1 MHRRANYHPHV
12 RAFNAKPP
20 KPRRFQCT
28 SPRTKDTCA
37 QTRWAMFAQARM
49 RKKQAE
55 IERNRFSTSRVRLH
69 VQKVA
74 PPKVVEVQVERVGSG
89 IIACTAKVLS
99 TNPTSSKQVTC
110 QVTKSLNEP
119 YGKGRQGGDRAA
131 VGGSGTL
138 SFFADTTSKTKL
150 CFQKTL
156 NKREQVHQ
164 LAGTFGDTPLVVLRK
179 GTAVWVD
186 VEVRQKDGQV
196 RIVRD
201 VRPKRH
207 AHILWSCLPDGKHH
221 KDYKIMIDNHQD
233 FRDTFRGYLCDASSS
248 VVVEPRTDNSQY
260 LRFDAMLFRRL
271 QHSVTEARH
280 QNFRFLEDLNAY
292 RLEWRNFFRAMFE

>member
-1 MHRRANYHPHV
+1 
-12 RAFNAKPP
+12 
-20 KPRRFQCT
+20 
-28 SPRTKDTCA
+28 
-37 QTRWAMFAQARM
+37 MFVEAST

-55 IERNRFSTSRVRLH
+55 IERNRFGTSRVRLH

-74 PPKVVEVQVERVGSG
+74 PPKVVEVNVERAGSG
-89 IIACTAKVLS
+89 IVVCTAKVLVDK
-99 TNPTSSKQVTC
+99 PDIFEQVAC

-119 YGKGRQGGDRAA
+119 YGKGRQGGVARAWEA
-131 VGGSGTL
+131 RDFELFCGYNFEDQALL
-138 SFFADTTSKTKL
+138 SKDSEQA
-150 CFQKTL
+150 
-156 NKREQVHQ
+156 REQVHQ
-164 LAGTFGDTPLVVLRK
+164 LAGTFGDTPLVFLRK
-179 GTAVWVD
+179 GTAVWVN

-201 VRPKRH
+201 VRPKSH

-248 VVVEPRTDNSQY
+248 VVVEPRTDNSQD
-260 LRFDAMLFRRL
+260 LRFDATLFRRL
-271 QHSVTEARH
+271 QHSVARATTEARH
-280 QNFRFLEDLNAY
+280 QDFRLLEDLNAY